1 MTNLNVLFLINGA
14 KTSAAGV
21 RARSFA
27 ERLSPPWTV
36 HLRYRPTPKW
46 RGILSFLKAALLLRP
61 KIIYVV
67 DVAYT
72 GVLAGCIAKPLIGC
86 KLVIDTGDVAY
97 ELAKSTGKYSSKQ
110 LALINWIERLAVQH
124 ADRLIVRGS
133 YHKTWLE
140 HQGSSSAIEF
150 VPDGVD
156 TGSVK
161 PIDATKLRSQLGLE
175 NSLVVGLVGTMSW
188 SEQHQM
194 GYGWDIVEAL
204 RLLKDQPVKAL
215 LVGDGKGRLIL
226 ENLAKQHKIADRI
239 VFAGQIPYDT
249 LPEYLS
255 AMDVCVST
263 QSNDLVGKVRTT
275 GKLPLYLAHGKY
287 IIATNVGEASRVL
300 PGVGCLLPYEGIRD
314 DSYPARLATQ
324 LMKLLA
330 EPEQLQI
337 NLRAKQI
344 AKECFDYQVLAQRV
358 EKVFQTLICS

>member
-14 KTSAAGV
+14 KDSAAGV

-27 ERLSPPWTV
+27 ERLPSTWTI
-36 HLRYRPTPKW
+36 HFRYRPVAKW
-46 RGILSFLKAALLLRP
+46 QGILSFLRAALWLHP
-61 KIIYVV
+61 DIIYVV

-72 GVLAGCIAKPLIGC
+72 GVLSGCIAKQLVGC
-86 KLVIDTGDVAY
+86 KLVVDTGDVAY
-97 ELAKSTGKYSSKQ
+97 ELAKSTGKYSSQQ
-110 LALINWIERLAVQH
+110 LVLINWVERLAVQH

-140 HQGSSSAIEF
+140 RQGSSAIEF

-161 PIDATKLRSQLGLE
+161 SIDATNLRTQLGLG
-175 NSLVVGLVGTMSW
+175 NNLVVGLVGTMSW
-188 SEQHQM
+188 SKQHQM
-194 GYGWDIVEAL
+194 CYGWDIIEAL
-204 RLLKDQPVKAL
+204 RLLKDQPIKAL
-215 LVGDGKGRLIL
+215 LVGDGTGRSIL
-226 ENLAKQHKIADRI
+226 ENLAEQYRVADRV
-239 VFAGQIPYDT
+239 VFAGQVPYDN

-287 IIATNVGEASRVL
+287 VIATNVGEASRVL

-314 DSYPARLATQ
+314 DNYPARLATQ
-324 LMKLLA
+324 LKKLLA

-337 NLRAKQI
+337 NSMAKQV
-344 AKECFDYQVLAQRV
+344 AQECFDYQMLAQRL
-358 EKVFQTLICS
+358 EKMFQTLVYG